1 MRLCHHSDGTVLVH
15 RSLAVGCHSSLSCP
29 AVPTNEYHGFNNSK
43 RSCSIHV
50 CLCIYWSA
58 SLILGLFPGW
68 FPECGAKK
76 RKLQYCY
83 TGNRLSSPWN
93 RTCMSLEWTLGG
105 AANLKSKQI
114 HCLDAIHSCCVLM
127 SLGQDRPS
135 ESTFSLNIGFLSLF
149 SLPCSMLQV
158 CREYLKDTNMLFIGG
173 LLMAIAIENWHLH
186 KRVALRVLLITGVR
200 PALWVT
206 VVKTPCDKGLHGI
219 SSHLRVACSPLRE
232 SADHTLQIF
241 FYSPSELVPEQTL
254 QMGILWCVT
263 DLVPLFWIP
272 KGFRWRNSN
281 KRVNSE
287 KTKVLLGL
295 ARSTALDN
303 QERLQLKHRKHI
315 LPVILIAK
323 RRGNMGMLVL
333 KTTNIYQTRTL
344 SYAEATRPYVICLR
358 P

>member
-1 MRLCHHSDGTVLVH
+1 MWLCYHSDGTVLVH
-15 RSLAVGCHSSLSCP
+15 RSLAVGCHSSLSCL

-43 RSCSIHV
+43 RCYSIHI

-58 SLILGLFPGW
+58 SFILGLFPGW
-68 FPECGAKK
+68 FLECGAKK
-76 RKLQYCY
+76 RKLYYCC

-93 RTCMSLEWTLGG
+93 RTCMSLEWTPGG
-105 AANLKSKQI
+105 AGNLKSKQT
-114 HCLDAIHSCCVLM
+114 HCLDAIHSYCVLM
-127 SLGQDRPS
+127 SLGQDHPS
-135 ESTFSLNIGFLSLF
+135 ESAFSLSTGFLSLF
-149 SLPCSMLQV
+149 SLPCSILQV

-206 VVKTPCDKGLHGI
+206 VVKTLCDQGLYGI
-219 SSHLRVACSPLRE
+219 SSYLRVACSLLCK
-232 SADHTLQIF
+232 SVNHILQMV
-241 FYSPSELVPEQTL
+241 FYSPSESVPEQTL

-272 KGFRWRNSN
+272 DGFRWRNSN
-281 KRVNSE
+281 KRVNAE

-303 QERLQLKHRKHI
+303 QEILQLKHRKHI
-315 LPVILIAK
+315 LCYISI
-323 RRGNMGMLVL
+323 
-333 KTTNIYQTRTL
+333 T
-344 SYAEATRPYVICLR
+344 
-358 P
+358 